1 MFSLFRKKQLF
12 SKEEQHLIVSAIKEA
27 ERCTSGEV
35 RVYVERRCSYVDAL
49 DRAVEI
55 FHQMNMQ
62 HTQERNAVLVYVALK
77 DHQLAVFGD
86 EGIHQKVGSEY
97 WNTEVIKMI
106 HDFNRE
112 NYAVGIAGCVQ
123 DIGQA
128 LKEHFP
134 WTDKDENELSDDIQ
148 FG

>member
-1 MFSLFRKKQLF
+1 M
-12 SKEEQHLIVSAIKEA
+12 
-27 ERCTSGEV
+27 
-35 RVYVERRCSYVDAL
+35 
-49 DRAVEI
+49 
-55 FHQMNMQ
+55 
-62 HTQERNAVLVYVALK
+62 LVYVTLK
-77 DHQLAVFGD
+77 DLQFAVFGD

>member
-1 MFSLFRKKQLF
+1 MFSLFRKKVLF
-12 SKEEQHLIVSAIKEA
+12 SKEEQDLIVSAIKEA
-27 ERCTSGEV
+27 ERSTSGEV
-35 RVYVERRCSYVDAL
+35 RVYVERRCSYMDAL

-55 FHQMNMQ
+55 FQQMNMQ
-62 HTQERNAVLVYVALK
+62 ATKERNAVLVYVAIK

-86 EGIHQKVGSEY
+86 EGIHQKVGTDY

-112 NYAVGIAGCVQ
+112 NYALGISGCVR